1 MRGPTASQRESAE
14 PGVDAFYLA
23 VRWRPRLASP
33 ACLRHDRRCD
43 GARPT
48 VATFDRRR
56 SLAVNARSRRRAD
69 DGLEARRR
77 PLPGRL
83 GVSGDGRV
91 HA

>member
-1 MRGPTASQRESAE
+1 MRGLTASQRESAE

-23 VRWRPRLASP
+23 VHWRPRFASP
-33 ACLRHDRRCD
+33 ARLRHDRRCD

-48 VATFDRRR
+48 VATSDRRR

-77 PLPGRL
+77 PLPVRL
-83 GVSGDGRV
+83 GVSEGGRV